1 MELPLPPAAVPLQP
15 INRSVVLSPQLKK
28 KMLAPQLGRVTS
40 FTPVAS
46 VPATSSTLGLI
57 SLSGLPRRRAGRLS
71 HLVLCQ
77 QLAPSADDQAKLNYR
92 INEIQQK
99 YAELQIQFSQLETDL
114 ETKRAEA
121 NLVAT
126 HNKQLTE
133 EIEYYKKL
141 IELLQA
147 KISQLTLANDAP
159 EDLHKLYQKLLKEY
173 KVLQTNFEL
182 EKNAKLVLI
191 DQIEFLAKE
200 NESLQTGKSV
210 EEGIKNLIID
220 DENLAD
226 DDLLETELDFFDQDS
241 LLDYTSNYEFPS
253 GLKGPPSPDI
263 NTRYKRALL
272 PASHK
277 LQAETEDF
285 VLLPLKL
292 AGPAH
297 KRFSCLGESS
307 KQTSKPRRLW
317 RRLAGHQRYSS
328 HDLLPIQVE
337 FEPAVSTNSRDSA
350 FDTLNGDH
358 IVSPVTPAPSEV
370 SLKRL
375 SLEDLVQS
383 REELTRLKF
392 ELQLLRLQNEK
403 LLSYIGYEMQRLQ
416 QHKHRE
422 TEEAPHEYLDRKLIE
437 RLREVLIK
445 KKRVLRLVSINP
457 LQKLATLGPN
467 LPSFDDAYGFMAYK
481 SDLSKRVFSN
491 GLQAYYRLDEVDG
504 DDDTPSVKK
513 HTLMVFTGLV
523 RDSDLLL
530 DLDYDEDDEAFTDE
544 EPDILDLIPAPPT
557 SGVFSS
563 FKYLMLGAPNHRRKS
578 DELVDDGLKYK
589 FLTIAMAITV
599 IGLQLSH
606 NRHH

>member
-1 MELPLPPAAVPLQP
+1 M
-15 INRSVVLSPQLKK
+15 
-28 KMLAPQLGRVTS
+28 T
-40 FTPVAS
+40 S
-46 VPATSSTLGLI
+46 VPAPPFTLGLV

-77 QLAPSADDQAKLNYR
+77 QLAPSADNQAKLHQQ
-92 INEIQQK
+92 ISEIHQK
-99 YAELQIQFSQLETDL
+99 YAELQVQFSQLETEL

-121 NLVAT
+121 DLFAT
-126 HNKQLTE
+126 HNQQLSE

-147 KISQLTLANDAP
+147 KISQLTVTTDGP

-200 NESLQTGKSV
+200 NELLQVQKPA
-210 EEGIKNLIID
+210 EETTNELPND

-226 DDLLETELDFFDQDS
+226 DDLLETELDYFCQDS
-241 LLDYTSNYEFPS
+241 LLDYTANYEFPS
-253 GLKGPPSPDI
+253 ALKGPPSPDV
-263 NTRYKRALL
+263 NTKHKRALL

-277 LQAETEDF
+277 LQTESEDF

-307 KQTSKPRRLW
+307 KQTSRPRRLW

-337 FEPAVSTNSRDSA
+337 FEPAASTNPRDSA

-358 IVSPVTPAPSEV
+358 IVTPATPAPSEV

-375 SLEDLVQS
+375 SLEDLVRT
-383 REELTRLKF
+383 REEVTRLKF

-457 LQKLATLGPN
+457 LQKLAPLGPN
-467 LPSFDDAYGFMAYK
+467 LPSYDDAYGFMAYK

-504 DDDTPSVKK
+504 DDDAPSVKK
-513 HTLMVFTGLV
+513 HRLMVFTGMV

-530 DLDYDEDDEAFTDE
+530 DLDYDEDDEAATDE
-544 EPDILDLIPAPPT
+544 EDDILDLIPAPPT